1 MQIGKIKTL
10 SQDSVTLRA
19 PRSVASVTVVPA
31 VFPRGNLRDIP
42 AGEKTGREAPGLT
55 NYVAICWL
63 DTDLMR
69 TKGVNRDAN

>member
-1 MQIGKIKTL
+1 MHH
-10 SQDSVTLRA
+10 V
-19 PRSVASVTVVPA
+19 SVASVMVVPA

-69 TKGVNRDAN
+69 TKVLIEMLINRCGLSG